1 MDYFAIYLRSLCDKY
16 IMDTNIYTVQ
26 YSKQKCLGRTTIN
39 LREKRMKI
47 AICDSSAFFMSKFID
62 EVNKINP
69 KISITT
75 FKGYNDLIDSKD
87 LLQ

>member
-1 MDYFAIYLRSLCDKY
+1 
-16 IMDTNIYTVQ
+16 
-26 YSKQKCLGRTTIN
+26 
-39 LREKRMKI
+39 MKI